1 MLRAFR
7 LSLTWLLLFV
17 AGVGLAQ
24 TEESVMVGDFDGETL
39 ILATTTST
47 YDSGLLDYIMPEFE
61 MLTGA
66 TVDVIAVGTGAALE
80 LGANGDADVVLVH
93 ARSREEAF
101 VEDGSGT
108 ARYDVMYNDFVIIG
122 SADDPAGITGIESA
136 ADAFAAIAE
145 AEAAFISRGDDSGT
159 HSKELSIWSEAE
171 LAPDGDWYQE
181 AGQGMGAVITIANE
195 QQAYTLADR
204 ATYLARQTEGLDLT
218 VLVEGDETL
227 FNPYGVIP
235 VNPEV
240 HPTVNA
246 ELAQAFV
253 DWLIASETQELIET
267 FVVNDTQLFYANA
280 DASEEPVDD
289 EMMAT
294 EEAGS

>member
-1 MLRAFR
+1 
-7 LSLTWLLLFV
+7 
-17 AGVGLAQ
+17 
-24 TEESVMVGDFDGETL
+24 
-39 ILATTTST
+39 
-47 YDSGLLDYIMPEFE
+47 
-61 MLTGA
+61 
-66 TVDVIAVGTGAALE
+66 
-80 LGANGDADVVLVH
+80 
-93 ARSREEAF
+93 
-101 VEDGSGT
+101 
-108 ARYDVMYNDFVIIG
+108 
-122 SADDPAGITGIESA
+122 
-136 ADAFAAIAE
+136 
-145 AEAAFISRGDDSGT
+145 
-159 HSKELSIWSEAE
+159 
-171 LAPDGDWYQE
+171 
-181 AGQGMGAVITIANE
+181 IANE

>member
-1 MLRAFR
+1 M
-7 LSLTWLLLFV
+7 TWLLLFV

>member
-1 MLRAFR
+1 MLRTLR
-7 LSLTWLLLFV
+7 LFCVILLTSA
-17 AGVGLAQ
+17 AGGVLAQ
-24 TEESVMVGDFDGETL
+24 TEEPMTDAFDGETL

-47 YDSGLLDYIMPEFE
+47 YDSGLLDYILPDFE
-61 MLTGA
+61 EMTGA

-80 LGANGDADVVLVH
+80 LGANGDADVILVH

-101 VEDGSGT
+101 IEAGSGT
-108 ARYDVMYNDFVIIG
+108 ARFDVMYNDFMIIG
-122 SADDPAGITGIESA
+122 SADDPAGIAGMGNA
-136 ADAFAAIAE
+136 AE
-145 AEAAFISRGDDSGT
+145 AFVTIAAAEAPFISRGDDSGT
-159 HSKELSIWSEAE
+159 HSKELSIWAAADLE
-171 LAPDGDWYQE
+171 PDGDWYQE

-204 ATYLARQTEGLDLT
+204 ATYLAREAEGLDLT

-227 FNPYGVIP
+227 FNPYGVIL
-235 VNPEV
+235 VNPDE
-240 HPTVNA
+240 HPNVNA

-253 DWLIASETQELIET
+253 GWLISDDTQELIET

-280 DASEEPVDD
+280 DAGEEATED
-289 EMMAT
+289 EMLAT